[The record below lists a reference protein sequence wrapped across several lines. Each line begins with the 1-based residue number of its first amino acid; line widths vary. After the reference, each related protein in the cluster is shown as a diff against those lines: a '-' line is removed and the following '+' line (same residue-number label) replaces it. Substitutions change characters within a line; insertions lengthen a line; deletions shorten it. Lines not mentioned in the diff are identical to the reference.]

1 MRNLVG
7 IMAIILVTAA
17 SSSATEYWHFGLGLK
32 GSAVIPGETYSNTFG
47 FGIIAS
53 FGNPDSRFT
62 TQLELDTWRV
72 AYDLDVSGDTL
83 GELEHRYAG
92 LGIGAYEKFRIFSP
106 SSRFSPYIIGGVGAY
121 FLELKRQEVTDI
133 QGLQLRSQYLH
144 TLLMMAGGL
153 GIEADLNEHI
163 STFVEGRYVI
173 LNKSNAKIDKDIVHS
188 YLGIRYRF

>member
-32 GSAVIPGETYSNTFG
+32 GSAVIPGENYSNTAG
-47 FGIIAS
+47 VGIIAS
-53 FGNPDSRFT
+53 FGNPDSRFAT
-62 TQLELDTWRV
+62 HLEVDSWRV
-72 AYDLDVSGDTL
+72 TYDFDVPYDTL
-83 GELEHRYAG
+83 GVVEHRYAG
-92 LGIGAYEKFRIFSP
+92 LGVGVYEKFRIFNL

-121 FLELKRQEVTDI
+121 FLELKREEVTDI
-133 QGLQLRSQYLH
+133 LGLQLRSQYLH

-153 GIEADLNEHI
+153 GIEADLNERI
-163 STFVEGRYVI
+163 STFVEGRYII

-188 YLGIRYRF
+188 YLGVRYRF